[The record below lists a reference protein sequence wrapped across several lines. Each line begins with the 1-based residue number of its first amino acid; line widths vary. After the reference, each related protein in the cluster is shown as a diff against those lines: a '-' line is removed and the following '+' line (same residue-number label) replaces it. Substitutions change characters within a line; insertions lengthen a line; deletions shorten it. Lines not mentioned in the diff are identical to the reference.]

1 MRKKTM
7 FGRRENGLTTFDLM
21 AVVAIIAILVTFATP
36 HLAHWRS
43 LINVNSS
50 ARAIAS
56 ELQKGRMYAINQN
69 TRFRM
74 SFNTE
79 ANTYQLQKLVSG
91 TWQNIGDPKT
101 LPNGID
107 LVSVSADPVFQTLGN
122 TLGSATIVLE
132 NTQGHTK
139 SINVSSTGR
148 VKVE

>member
-1 MRKKTM
+1 M
-7 FGRRENGLTTFDLM
+7 FGRRENGLTTIELM
-21 AVVAIIAILVTFATP
+21 AVVVIVTLLATVAAP

-43 LINVNSS
+43 IINVNSS

-56 ELQKGRMYAINQN
+56 ELQKGRMYAISQN
-69 TRFRM
+69 TSFRM

-79 ANTYQLQKLVSG
+79 ANSYQLQKLDAG
-91 TWQNIGDPKT
+91 TWQNVGDPKT

-107 LVSVSADPVFQTLGN
+107 LVSASADPVFQTLGN

-132 NTQGHTK
+132 NTTGRTK